1 MARIGIITDIHNNAA
16 ALKLILR
23 ELEKEIVMRLYVAAT
38 LSE

>member
-23 ELEKEIVMRLYVAAT
+23 ELEKRNCDEIIC
-38 LSE
+38 